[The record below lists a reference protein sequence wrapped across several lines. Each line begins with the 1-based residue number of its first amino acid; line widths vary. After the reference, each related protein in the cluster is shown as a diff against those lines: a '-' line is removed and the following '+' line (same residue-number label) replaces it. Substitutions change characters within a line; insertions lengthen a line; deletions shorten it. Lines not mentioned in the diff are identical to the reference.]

1 MKRLVILALVVS
13 FMVVSMGIPAA
24 FAGKAKTSTGA
35 VTLQGTLE
43 KQGSD
48 YVITS
53 GKTSTPVVGDGLA
66 DLVGK
71 KVIANGKMNKTE
83 KGKVF
88 QVEKIQEQIGKKK

>member
-1 MKRLVILALVVS
+1 MKRFMILVLVVS
-13 FMVVSMGIPAA
+13 FMVVSLGIPAA

-35 VTLQGTLE
+35 ATLQGTLE

-53 GKTSTPVVGDGLA
+53 GKTSTVVAGDDLA
-66 DLVGK
+66 SFVGK
-71 KVIANGKMNKTE
+71 KVIADGKTNKTE

-88 QVEKIQEQIGKKK
+88 QIQNIQEQIGKKK